1 TFVQADLHDL
11 PDLGTF
17 DAVVGRLVLM
27 YSPDPV
33 ALLRDL
39 VRRMRP
45 GGIVAFQEID
55 LTSPMALP
63 ELLLCRQ
70 MFTWIE
76 TAFQAAGADPQMGL
90 KLFPAFRA
98 AGLPGPEL
106 ESTRFLGG
114 GPDFFAY
121 SQGTMVVRS
130 LLPLIVAHGIA
141 TADEIDIDTLEE
153 RIRAEAV
160 AGGGIISMPMHVGA
174 RTQVG

>member
-1 TFVQADLHDL
+1 
-11 PDLGTF
+11 
-17 DAVVGRLVLM
+17 
-27 YSPDPV
+27 
-33 ALLRDL
+33 
-39 VRRMRP
+39 
-45 GGIVAFQEID
+45 
-55 LTSPMALP
+55 
-63 ELLLCRQ
+63 
-70 MFTWIE
+70 
-76 TAFQAAGADPQMGL
+76 MGL

-106 ESTRFLGG
+106 EPTRFVGG

-174 RTQVG
+174 RTRLG